1 MRKIGLLV
9 RRVGAR
15 PRELGIAIALVA
27 LALAWPAIAANPPAG
42 SATTPEATP
51 PPADEFG
58 RGTPLGA
65 ARGFLDAT
73 ALRNY
78 RRATS
83 YLDLR
88 LPQAEVATRGP
99 ELARQLRV
107 VLDNTVY
114 DLGTISDEPEGR
126 VEPGLPKNREL
137 VGRVQTDTGTF
148 SVLLERVPRDDGVPI
163 WQFSNVT
170 VSRIP
175 DLYRELSYG
184 IVGERLPTFLVETR
198 VRRLALWQWMGLV
211 TLLGL
216 SVLIACLVVR
226 PGLPVTRRIA
236 VRAGFDVTD
245 PSFG

>member
-9 RRVGAR
+9 RRVGAC
-15 PRELGIAIALVA
+15 PRVLGVGVLLVA
-27 LALAWPAIAANPPAG
+27 LALAWPATVAYAAAG
-42 SATTPEATP
+42 PATTPEATP

-88 LPQAEVATRGP
+88 RVPQAEVATRGP

-114 DLGTISDEPEGR
+114 DLGAISDEPEGR
-126 VEPGLPKNREL
+126 LEPGLPKNREL
-137 VGRVQTDTGTF
+137 IGRVQTDKGTF
-148 SVLLERVPRDDGVPI
+148 SVLLERV
-163 WQFSNVT
+163 
-170 VSRIP
+170 
-175 DLYRELSYG
+175 
-184 IVGERLPTFLVETR
+184 
-198 VRRLALWQWMGLV
+198 
-211 TLLGL
+211 
-216 SVLIACLVVR
+216 
-226 PGLPVTRRIA
+226 
-236 VRAGFDVTD
+236 
-245 PSFG
+245 